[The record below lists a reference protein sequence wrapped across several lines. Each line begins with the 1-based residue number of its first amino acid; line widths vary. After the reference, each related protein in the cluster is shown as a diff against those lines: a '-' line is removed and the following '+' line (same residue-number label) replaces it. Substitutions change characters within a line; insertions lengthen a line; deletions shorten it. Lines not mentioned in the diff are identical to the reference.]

1 MNTQSLLTFAQQ
13 RGIRERRQLNTLYI
27 ALIAVGL
34 IAPWVAYPVFLMKLL
49 CFGLFACSFN
59 LLLGYTGLLSFGHAA
74 FLAAGGYS
82 TGYLL
87 SQHPGIGPELAIIG
101 GTAAAA
107 LVGALFGALAI
118 RRQGIY
124 FAMITLALAQ
134 LLYFLFLKAPFT
146 GGEDGLH
153 GISRGKLLGFI
164 DLADNH
170 AMYYFVLAITVLGF
184 ALAKRVVHSPFGQI
198 LQAIR
203 ENEDRATSL
212 GYNVTRYKWLAFVIS
227 SGIAGLAGSTKAV
240 VFQLATL
247 SDAHWHMSGEV
258 VLMTL
263 LGGVG
268 TLLGPFVGAGIV
280 ISLQHLLAQSPLGT
294 WGTPILGCIF
304 VLCVLCFRS
313 GVVGSIKLLVKKN
326 FK

>member
-1 MNTQSLLTFAQQ
+1 MNAQSLLAIAQQ
-13 RGIRERRQLNTLYI
+13 RGILEQRQLNMLYI
-27 ALIAVGL
+27 TLIALGL
-34 IAPWVAYPVFLMKLL
+34 IAPWIAYPVFLMKLL

-153 GISRGKLLGFI
+153 GFSRGKLLGFI
-164 DLADNH
+164 DLTDNH
-170 AMYYFVLAITVLGF
+170 AMYYFVLAITMLGF
-184 ALAKRVVHSPFGQI
+184 ALVKRVVYSPFGQI

-212 GYNVTRYKWLAFVIS
+212 GYNVSRYKWLAFVIS
-227 SGIAGLAGSTKAV
+227 SGVAGLAGSTKAV

-268 TLLGPFVGAGIV
+268 PLLGPFVGAGIV
-280 ISLQHLLAQSPLGT
+280 VSLQHLLAQSPLGT